1 MQSES
6 MDRSVLTLEEV
17 AEFLR
22 LSKEL
27 LEREIRAGFLPV
39 LQFESESRILRT
51 DFEQYLKSK
60 STRTAGISTSPIGFR
75 PINFT
80 RGKEFEYRWPMK
92 RTESSP
98 KKKLEQFTEVYDG
111 ASDGKRIKIAF
122 SDRADRPGRIRA
134 TVFVDN
140 RPMVRFK
147 PADDFPISKLMLSV
161 IKTADRKQLRPE
173 DLIPPEYAL
182 FQVASYRKHINSLH
196 ASRNMAV
203 ICHKDDFQTMAQH
216 ALIRASQ
223 IEKRNA

>member
-1 MQSES
+1 MPST
-6 MDRSVLTLEEV
+6 MDRSVLTLDEV

-22 LSKEL
+22 LPTDL
-27 LEREIRAGFLPV
+27 LEREITAGLLPV
-39 LQFESESRILRT
+39 LQFESERRILRT

-60 STRTAGISTSPIGFR
+60 STRSSGISTNPIGFR
-75 PINFT
+75 TISFIQ
-80 RGKEFEYRWPMK
+80 GKPFEYRWPMK

-98 KKKLEQFTEVYDG
+98 NKKEEHFTKVYEG
-111 ASDGKRIKIAF
+111 TSDGKRIKIAF
-122 SDRADRPGRIRA
+122 SDRADRTGRIRA

-147 PADDFPISKLMLSV
+147 PADDFAASKLMLSL

-182 FQVASYRKHINSLH
+182 LEVASYRKHINRLH

-203 ICHKDDFQTMAQH
+203 ICRKDDLQTMAQH
-216 ALIRASQ
+216 ALIRAGQ
-223 IEKRNA
+223 IEKRKV